1 VQVRRT
7 ACEVG
12 AVGAAGVR
20 ARAGGTVIEEF
31 FREAPHGHMPLLTT
45 AGSSRIEHLA
55 GSYLTATVVVEA

>member
-1 VQVRRT
+1 M
-7 ACEVG
+7 
-12 AVGAAGVR
+12 GAAGVR

-55 GSYLTATVVVEA
+55 GSYLTATVVVAA